1 LHNDPVIALDV
12 NFLQHA
18 IAKALLP
25 LPLQIYTQLLE
36 ANICVSF

>member
-1 LHNDPVIALDV
+1 LEV

-25 LPLQIYTQLLE
+25 LPLKTYGQLLE
-36 ANICVSF
+36 ANICVSL